1 MGQGAGYSPA
11 EQSFQTGFHQ
21 KGASACWFPRHSGQ
35 LFPGVRMRTFPLG
48 KYQVSPV
55 HPGGPRE
62 SGERQ
67 AVWGRG
73 SPFSLVPPQAPPLHS
88 PHALHPQPSST
99 FCKAAFFTTL
109 SWGWLPQAKPPAWRR
124 TQGLIPPWPGQA
136 PAPGRPILPGRH
148 RAPARPRAPF
158 LDPSCLAPWR

>member
-109 SWGWLPQAKPPAWRR
+109 RWGGAPTSQAPSLVEDPGAHPSVARTSSSSGAPHPAWGP
-124 TQGLIPPWPGQA
+124 QGPCTPPYP
-136 PAPGRPILPGRH
+136 LP
-148 RAPARPRAPF
+148 
-158 LDPSCLAPWR
+158 